1 MRINPGLQVLS
12 LVQGT
17 IQIGTGHRAR
27 WITGLSAG
35 EQEFVLSLC
44 GTEPADTNFS
54 QNILSTDRQRAILS
68 VLSPVLIDQQ
78 LTRAIGSASQN
89 LASTDSTPSTQ
100 TSPQELSP
108 HQDQHGAILPDP
120 NVASGS
126 ENDEGSMAR
135 LEKTRLPARSRYRTR
150 ASNKQESQTPTDS
163 RLIPDVLQWSAAYEL
178 DASPIVVRR
187 SEARVAIHG
196 LGRTG
201 QLLAAVLASSGIGSL
216 LLCDPLFMHPGDVG
230 AGTTGIGSVGQLRAR
245 ALATSL
251 QRSYPKLI
259 VADTSTRDAD
269 APPVDLAVILAGT
282 MLPQLADLPLDQRLL
297 PVLFTDAGV
306 RIGPLVIPGMTIC
319 AGCAWEQCDPTLRI
333 VAQGDHFGHCTS
345 VKPESS
351 LAVSTA
357 GSVATQILMALDQ
370 INIPSA
376 AENMLIIDLA
386 TGATSQV
393 PARARAGCTCMD
405 QRAA

>member
-44 GTEPADTNFS
+44 GTEPEDVDLSKNS
-54 QNILSTDRQRAILS
+54 LSTARQRAILS
-68 VLSPVLIDQQ
+68 VLSPVLIDQP
-78 LTRAIGSASQN
+78 LAGPSIPMPVPSASAN
-89 LASTDSTPSTQ
+89 LAQNARTRSR
-100 TSPQELSP
+100 ELSSAE
-108 HQDQHGAILPDP
+108 DQHGIRIPDP
-120 NVASGS
+120 NSMSSSLLA
-126 ENDEGSMAR
+126 EGSMAR
-135 LEKTRLPARSRYRTR
+135 PTKTRGPARSSYRTR
-150 ASNKQESQTPTDS
+150 GPRRQESQSPADS
-163 RLIPDVLQWSAAYEL
+163 RLIPDILQWSAAYEL
-178 DASPIVVRR
+178 EASPIVARR
-187 SEARVAIHG
+187 QEARVAIHG

-201 QLLAAVLASSGIGSL
+201 QLLAAVLASSGVGSL

-230 AGTTGIGSVGQLRAR
+230 AGTTGIGSVGQSRAR
-245 ALATSL
+245 ALAMSL
-251 QRSYPKLI
+251 QRNYPKLI
-259 VADTSTRDAD
+259 VADTSTRNAD
-269 APPVDLAVILAGT
+269 APPVDLAVVVAGT
-282 MLPQLADLPLDQRLL
+282 MLPQLAELPMDQRLL

-306 RIGPLVIPGMTIC
+306 RIGPLVIPGLTIC

-333 VAQGDHFGHCTS
+333 VAPGGYFGQCSS

-351 LAVSTA
+351 LAVATA

-370 INIPSA
+370 VNIPSA
-376 AENMLIIDLA
+376 AENMLIIDLS

-393 PARARAGCTCMD
+393 PARTRAGCTCMD
-405 QRAA
+405 QQAA

>member
-44 GTEPADTNFS
+44 GTEPEHTRFS
-54 QNILSTDRQRAILS
+54 KNLLSTDRQRAILS
-68 VLSPVLIDQQ
+68 VLGPVLIDQPV
-78 LTRAIGSASQN
+78 TPMIRPTPETSAS
-89 LASTDSTPSTQ
+89 ADSTQNAQ
-100 TSPQELSP
+100 TSSPELPPGDKQRSS
-108 HQDQHGAILPDP
+108 GTTNP
-120 NVASGS
+120 NPVSSANEESS
-126 ENDEGSMAR
+126 SAQPA
-135 LEKTRLPARSRYRTR
+135 KTQVPARIKLSTR
-150 ASNKQESQTPTDS
+150 GSKKPTPEAPTDS
-163 RLIPDVLQWSAAYEL
+163 RLLPDVLQWSAAYEL
-178 DASPIVVRR
+178 DASPIVARR
-187 SEARVAIHG
+187 LEARVAIHG

-201 QLLAAVLASSGIGSL
+201 QLLAAVLASSGVGSL

-230 AGTTGIGSVGQLRAR
+230 AGTTGIGSVGQSRAR
-245 ALATSL
+245 ALASSL

-269 APPVDLAVILAGT
+269 APPVDLAVVVAGT
-282 MLPQLADLPLDQRLL
+282 MLPQLADLPIDHRLL

-333 VAQGDHFGHCTS
+333 VAPGEQFGHCTS
-345 VKPESS
+345 IKPESS
-351 LAVSTA
+351 LAVTAA

-370 INIPSA
+370 VNIPSA

-393 PARARAGCTCMD
+393 PARTRAGCTCMD

>member
-12 LVQGT
+12 IVQGT

-44 GTEPADTNFS
+44 GSEPIKPYGPR
-54 QNILSTDRQRAILS
+54 NILGLDRQRAILS
-68 VLSPVLIDQQ
+68 VLSPVLIDQP
-78 LTRAIGSASQN
+78 LTDALSPTPPSSASAKATRN
-89 LASTDSTPSTQ
+89 VRASH
-100 TSPQELSP
+100 QELP
-108 HQDQHGAILPDP
+108 TIQDLHSAEIPTP
-120 NVASGS
+120 NSDS
-126 ENDEGSMAR
+126 SSSNDEASMAS
-135 LEKTRLPARSRYRTR
+135 LAQAPVLPRSKYRTR
-150 ASNKQESQTPTDS
+150 GTRRQETEAPTNS

-178 DASPIVVRR
+178 DASPVVARR
-187 SEARVAIHG
+187 LEARVAIHG

-216 LLCDPLFMHPGDVG
+216 LLCDPQFMRPDDVG

-245 ALATSL
+245 ALASSL
-251 QRSYPKLI
+251 QRSFPKLI
-259 VADTSTRDAD
+259 VADTGIRDAD
-269 APPVDLAVILAGT
+269 APPVDLAVVVAGT
-282 MLPQLADLPLDQRLL
+282 MLPQLADLPIDQRLL

-306 RIGPLVIPGMTIC
+306 RIGPLVIPGMTVC
-319 AGCAWEQCDPTLRI
+319 AGCAWEQCDPTLRL
-333 VAQGDHFGHCTS
+333 VPPGGHLGHCTS

-351 LAVSTA
+351 LAVTTA
-357 GSVATQILMALDQ
+357 GSVATQVLMALDQ
-370 INIPSA
+370 VNIPTA

-393 PARARAGCTCMD
+393 PARTRAGCTCMD
-405 QRAA
+405 QQAA